1 VGNVT
6 EHDARLLRQRVLDAL
21 LEGRRAIA
29 FDLARA
35 QSFDSGALGILVSI
49 TRRVNEA
56 QGTTEF
62 ENVNEQTRL
71 LFEMMRLEH
80 LFVIR
85 DPQRARS
92 RRTPSSSAVI
102 PANRRRP

>member
-1 VGNVT
+1 
-6 EHDARLLRQRVLDAL
+6 VLDEL
-21 LEGRRAIA
+21 LEGRRAIV
-29 FDLARA
+29 FDLAQA

-49 TRRVNEA
+49 TRRVEEV

-85 DPQRARS
+85 DPQRSVRS
-92 RRTPSSSAVI
+92 RQTPSSSSVI
-102 PANRRRP
+102 PAHHRRGPK